1 MDAGILVVSA
11 ADGVMPQSREHILL
25 CRQIG
30 VKKIIVFLNKV
41 DVSKDPELNELVEME
56 IKELLVKYK
65 YDPAETAFIRGS
77 ALKAIMDEEP
87 EIGTEAIK
95 SLLDNMDKLIEEPER
110 LIDKPFLL
118 SVDSIHQIQ
127 GRGVVVTGTV
137 EQGMCKLG
145 EEIEILGFK
154 VKTILL

>member
-41 DVSKDPELNELVEME
+41 DVARDVELNELVEME
-56 IKELLVKYK
+56 IKELLTKYK
-65 YDPAETAFIRGS
+65 YNPDETAFIRGS
-77 ALKAIMDEEP
+77 ALKAVMNEEP
-87 EIGTEAIK
+87 EIGIEAIK
-95 SLLDNMDKLIEEPER
+95 KLLNAMDTLIEEPER

-118 SVDSIHQIQ
+118 SIDSIHKIE
-127 GRGVVVTGTV
+127 GRGIVVTGTV
-137 EQGMCKLG
+137 EQGACKLG
-145 EEIEILGFK
+145 EEVEILGFK
-154 VKTILL
+154 VNIR